1 MNDAMVLATE
11 IAKQKLEYEWND
23 SSVGLAIENQS
34 PRSFGN
40 ALRLFGGVMGAGVVS
55 ALELFDKAGMD
66 KSEMARAIWNAA
78 RCHYSEK
85 IKEKAVA
92 E

>member
-23 SSVGLAIENQS
+23 SNVGLAIENNL

-40 ALRLFGGVMGAGVVS
+40 AIRLFGGVLGAGVIS
-55 ALELFDKAGMD
+55 ALELYDKAGMD
-66 KSEMARAIWNAA
+66 KNEMARAIWNAA
-78 RCHYSEK
+78 RWHYDDR
-85 IKEKAVA
+85 IKGKAV
-92 E
+92 EV